1 MKKSHSFTLVIKTDM
16 SRHDAWLA
24 AQCVFAARD
33 PDNCEFILRKARLGR
48 LAAPDSAPPVE
59 KLANPPASSMR
70 SITLTLPIP
79 AREVSP
85 NARRGQSRIAAIRK
99 SKFVK
104 KHRLWA
110 KNAMMIPIMRGEVG
124 NWIPVGYSLKHFF
137 ETVRVRD
144 DDNADGACKAYRDG
158 ICDALGIND
167 KTLKKIRLSEISKDA
182 ERPRTEFTIY
192 FQPPAHAIHYGPA
205 TSSND
210 EA

>member
-1 MKKSHSFTLVIKTDM
+1 MKKSHSFTLVIKTSM
-16 SRHDAWLA
+16 SRNDAWLA
-24 AQCVFAARD
+24 AQAAFAGRV
-33 PDNCEFILRKARLGR
+33 PNNCELILRKTAPRLITT
-48 LAAPDSAPPVE
+48 DSTPPVE

-70 SITLTLPIP
+70 SITLILPIP

-85 NARRGQSRIAAIRK
+85 NARRGESRIAAIRK

-167 KTLKKIRLSEISKDA
+167 KALKKIRLSEISKDA

-205 TSSND
+205 ISSND